1 MDLSFTREDLDF
13 QQEVRDWIAEAYTPE
28 LRAKMAMSK
37 NGYLDKEGQVEW
49 QKKLYE
55 KGWVAPNWPEK
66 HGGPGLSPSQRYILN
81 MELSAAGTP
90 TVSPMG
96 ISMVAPVLMAFGS
109 EEQKEKYLPPILRS
123 DVWWCQGYSEPG
135 AGSDLASLQMSAVR
149 DGDDYVLNG
158 SKIWTTHAQW
168 ADMIFCLV
176 RTSKE
181 GKPQEGISFIVFP
194 MTLPGITVSALP
206 TLDGPLEGQQEIN
219 QVFFENVR
227 VPVAEALVGE
237 ENKGWTYAKYLLQF
251 ERGNAYAPGL
261 RNMLRKARKIAS
273 VEQNDGAAL
282 IRDHDFSRKMA
293 NLEIKVDSLD
303 ATEQRIFSALSAG
316 QAVGPESS
324 MLKCEGSD
332 TQQAI
337 TELVLEATGAYA
349 APFIQDSFAVARA
362 GANVN
367 LPMPEYAV
375 PVAPSYFNYRKTS
388 IYAGSNE
395 IQRNIM
401 AKMVLGL

>member
-37 NGYLDKEGQVEW
+37 NGYLDKEGQVDW

-349 APFIQDSFAVARA
+349 APFVQDSFAVARA
-362 GANVN
+362 GANAN